1 MIYAEN
7 EILGNIK
14 CLLMPGCLLLIS
26 LLTPGSTVA
35 CRLTGYSRDQFK
47 RSKNTYGSE
56 CAQVNAFLGF
66 SSYTPQGIGLGTQNG
81 DVSEEGHVTKD
92 SGDNNVVE

>member
-1 MIYAEN
+1 M
-7 EILGNIK
+7 
-14 CLLMPGCLLLIS
+14 
-26 LLTPGSTVA
+26 A
-35 CRLTGYSRDQFK
+35 CTLTGYSRDQFK

-92 SGDNNVVE
+92 SDDNSVVE